1 MHGAHALEGER
12 RLQSEEMVTFN
23 KVYSFFFVHSGH
35 APLYLVLLL
44 AYKPVWSVGYSLIIF
59 V

>member
-23 KVYSFFFVHSGH
+23 KVYSFFFHSGH

-44 AYKPVWSVGYSLIIF
+44 A
-59 V
+59 